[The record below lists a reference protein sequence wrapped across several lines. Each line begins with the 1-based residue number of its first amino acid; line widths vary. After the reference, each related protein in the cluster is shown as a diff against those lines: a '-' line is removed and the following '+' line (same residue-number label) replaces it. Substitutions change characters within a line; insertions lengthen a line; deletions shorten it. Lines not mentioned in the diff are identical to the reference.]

1 VTDTHTAIV
10 EHRFI
15 QVKSFHKRVLEL
27 VKITI
32 KKRGN
37 VMPGTGMFNESSNSS
52 DSANNNNPNKPD
64 PKRPSAWE
72 AATTGALAGALFG
85 AAVAGPVGGAFGAKA
100 GATLAGLAAGAKFGA
115 ATGAG
120 LGASKNLK
128 DNGYE
133 TQSKVVG
140 PAITVLSGAVQVS
153 KAVETAKA
161 QTKPAQS

>member
-1 VTDTHTAIV
+1 M
-10 EHRFI
+10 
-15 QVKSFHKRVLEL
+15 VKYYEDHSINDPLSP
-27 VKITI
+27 
-32 KKRGN
+32 KK
-37 VMPGTGMFNESSNSS
+37 
-52 DSANNNNPNKPD
+52 
-64 PKRPSAWE
+64 PSAVE
-72 AATTGALAGALFG
+72 AAATGAILGAAAGAAL
-85 AAVAGPVGGAFGAKA
+85 AGPVGGAIGAKA

-120 LGASKNLK
+120 LGASQNLK

-140 PAITVLSGAVQVS
+140 PAITAVSGFVAVS